1 MALEDIPAELRDKK
15 IWMLWLS
22 ENGTKVPY
30 RTGGGRGSSTDPTAW
45 TSFEMAAKQ
54 EHLYTGMALAINYPY
69 CCLLYTSDA
78 ADE

>member
-30 RTGGGRGSSTDPTAW
+30 RTGGSRGSSTDPAAC
-45 TSFEMAAKQ
+45 TSFELAAKQ
-54 EHLYTGMALAINYPY
+54 
-69 CCLLYTSDA
+69 
-78 ADE
+78 